1 MIAYL
6 MALSVRA
13 RWAVLFLFLAV
24 AGLGLWQLLKLPIDA
39 VPDITNKQVQI
50 NTVDPRLSPVEMEK
64 LVTYPIETALAGIP
78 GLETT
83 RSLSRNGF
91 SQVSAIFSE
100 GTDLYFARQQV
111 GERLTQARDTLPNGV
126 QPQIGPVTTGLGEI
140 VMYTVGYTNPD
151 GKGATKVTGQPGWQP
166 DGSYLTPE
174 GERLTTDVQKAGY
187 LRTVQDWIIRPQ
199 LRAVPGVAGVDSIGG
214 YAKTFVVEPDPV
226 KLSSYGISYS
236 ELGEALEAANLSIGA
251 NYFNRGGE
259 AYLVRSDAR
268 IRSVEEIRNAVVA
281 TRGGI
286 PITAGQIANVE
297 VGGDLRTGAASM
309 NGKEAVVGTALMLIG
324 QNSRIVAQAVGDK
337 LEQVTKTLPPGIH
350 VQVVLDRAKLVSA
363 TVATVQRN
371 LAEGAILVAA
381 ALFLLL
387 GNWRAAVIAVLVIPF
402 SFLMMATGM
411 NAFGVP
417 GNLMSLGALD
427 FGLIVDGAVI
437 IIENCLARL
446 AHRQEHEGRLL
457 VLRERLEETMR
468 ASQEMIKPTVFGQA
482 IILLAFA
489 PLLMFT
495 GVEGKTFSPMAITI
509 MLALVAAFI
518 LAITLVPA
526 LVALLIRG
534 RVAEKEVWLI
544 RKSRDRYLPLLDKA
558 IARPW
563 PFILGGLAFFVAA
576 IPAFGLLGS
585 EFIPQLDEKNLAF
598 ASTRVPSVS
607 LEQSLFMQ
615 RKVEEAVTKV
625 PEVELMF
632 SKTGTAEVA
641 TDPMPQNFSDGY
653 VILKPTEEW
662 PRGTTKTDVIARINQ
677 KTGGLLGNV
686 FETSQPIQLR
696 FNELIAGVRGD
707 VAIKLYG
714 DDLDKMSQ
722 AANEMVRVLQ
732 GIPGAASVKADQVGG
747 APTLDVKL
755 DRAAIARLGLTVRDV
770 ADTVAAGL
778 GGRESGLVY
787 EGDRRFDVTVRV
799 PDATRA
805 NLDDI
810 RTLPVLLPAAEGRP
824 RAQVPLAQVAQ
835 IRLTEGLNQISREN
849 GKRRVVVQVNLAGR
863 DAGSFVEEAQAKI
876 AQVKLPAGYYLEW
889 GGQFENLQAASKR
902 LSIVVP
908 LCFLAIFGL
917 LYMALGSFGRAG
929 AVFLAVPL
937 GLAGGVFTLALTGIS
952 FSVSAAVGFICLA
965 GVAVLNGLVVMT
977 AIRERSDAGMP
988 IVEAIRDGM
997 ADKMR
1002 AVVMT
1007 GFVPAIGFVPM
1018 ALAHGTGAE
1027 VQKPLATTVI
1037 GGLIAA
1043 TILTLLVLPAIAKV
1057 ILGRTDRGQEQEA
1070 GSPHGEE
1077 AALTKGDA

>member
-1 MIAYL
+1 MIANL

-13 RWAVLFLFLAV
+13 RWTVLALFLV
-24 AGLGLWQLLKLPIDA
+24 IAGLGVWQLTKLPIDA

-50 NTVDPRLSPVEMEK
+50 NTIDPRLSPVEIEK
-64 LVTYPIETALAGIP
+64 LVTYPVEISLAGIP

-83 RSLSRNGF
+83 RSISRNGF
-91 SQVSAIFSE
+91 SQVSAIFTDS
-100 GTDLYFARQQV
+100 TDLYFARQQV
-111 GERLTQARDTLPNGV
+111 GERLRQAMENLPDGV

-140 VMYTVGYTNPD
+140 VMYTVGYANPD
-151 GKGATKVTGQPGWQP
+151 GKGAKKVAGQPGWQP

-174 GERLTTDVQKAGY
+174 GERLTDPVAKAGY
-187 LRTVQDWIIRPQ
+187 LRTVQDWIISPQ
-199 LRAVPGVAGVDSIGG
+199 LKSVGGVAGVDSIGG
-214 YAKTFVVEPDPV
+214 FAKTFVVEPDPT
-226 KLSSYGISYS
+226 KLASFGISYS
-236 ELGEALEAANLSIGA
+236 ELGQALENANLAVGA
-251 NYFNRGGE
+251 NYFNKGGE
-259 AYLVRSDAR
+259 AYLVRVDSRVRTVDE
-268 IRSVEEIRNAVVA
+268 IRSAVAA
-281 TRGGI
+281 TRGGT
-286 PITAGQIANVE
+286 PITVGQIANVR
-297 VGGDLRTGAASM
+297 VGGDLRTGAGSM
-309 NGKEAVVGTALMLIG
+309 NGQEAVIGTVLMLIG
-324 QNSRIVAQAVGDK
+324 QNSRVVAEQASTK
-337 LEQVTKTLPPGIH
+337 LDQVAKTLPPGIQ
-350 VQVVLDRAKLVSA
+350 VKVVLNRAKLVGA

-371 LAEGAILVAA
+371 LTEGAILVAA

-402 SFLMMATGM
+402 SFLMMAMGM
-411 NAFGVP
+411 NAFNVP

-457 VLRERLEETMR
+457 SLRERLEETMR
-468 ASQEMIKPTVFGQA
+468 AAQEMIKPTVYGQA

-489 PLLMFT
+489 PLLTFT
-495 GVEGKTFSPMAITI
+495 GTEGKTFSPMAITI
-509 MLALVAAFI
+509 MLALVAAFV

-526 LVALLIRG
+526 LVAILISG
-534 RVAEKEVWLI
+534 KVAEKDVWLI
-544 RKSRDRYLPLLDKA
+544 RKSKERYLPLLDKA
-558 IARPW
+558 IAKPW
-563 PFILGGLAFFVAA
+563 PFILGGLAFFLAA

-585 EFIPQLDEKNLAF
+585 EFIPQLDEKNLAV

-607 LEQSLFMQ
+607 LEQSLRMQ
-615 RKVEEAVTKV
+615 RSVEAAVKRL
-625 PEVELMF
+625 PEVETMF

-641 TDPMPQNFSDGY
+641 TDPMPPNVSDGF
-653 VILKPTEEW
+653 VILKPQEEW
-662 PRGTTKTDVIARINQ
+662 PEGVKTKADAIARIEKAANGQ
-677 KTGGLLGNV
+677 LGNLYEV
-686 FETSQPIQLR
+686 SQPIQLR

-722 AANEMVRVLQ
+722 TANEMVRVLQ

-770 ADTVAAGL
+770 SDTIAAGL

-799 PDATRA
+799 PEATRA

-810 RTLPVLLPAAEGRP
+810 RSLPVLLPEVEGRP

-849 GKRRVVVQVNLAGR
+849 GKRRVVVQINLGGR
-863 DAGSFVEEAQAKI
+863 DAGSFVAEAQAKI
-876 AQVKLPAGYYLEW
+876 AQLKLPAGYYLEW
-889 GGQFENLQAASKR
+889 GGQFESLQAASAR

-917 LYMALGSFGRAG
+917 LYMALGGFGRA
-929 AVFLAVPL
+929 ASVFLAVPL
-937 GLAGGVFTLALTGIS
+937 GLAGGVFTLLLTGIN

-977 AIRERSDAGMP
+977 AIRESSEAGLP
-988 IVEAIRDGM
+988 VAQAIRHGM
-997 ADKMR
+997 AEKMR
-1002 AVVMT
+1002 AVIMT

-1027 VQKPLATTVI
+1027 VQKPLAVTVI
-1037 GGLIAA
+1037 GGLVAA

-1057 ILGRTDRGQEQEA
+1057 VLGATSGKRTEDDDR
-1070 GSPHGEE
+1070 PTDTPEE
-1077 AALTKGDA
+1077 ATA